1 MNKLIV
7 RLAAVLLS
15 ILCLQVNAASPPDG
29 KAIYDR
35 TCVACHGTG
44 ATGAPKLGDA
54 TAWAPRIKAGS
65 KALLA
70 SAIKGKGV
78 MPARGGNAALSN
90 ADVQAAVNYI
100 ISQSGSGAKNAEAA
114 APAPAGA
121 PAVAVAAA
129 GGGDANGKAVYD
141 STCGACHATGAA
153 GAPKLG
159 DAAAWAPRI
168 KTGPA
173 ALVASATKGKGAMPA
188 KGGNAKLTDAEIQAA
203 VKYIVSQSGSGAKS
217 AEAAAP
223 LAAAAP
229 AVAAAAG
236 GDANGKAVYDST
248 CGACHATGA
257 AGAPKIGDAA
267 AWGPRIKTGQ
277 AALVAS
283 ATKGKGAMP
292 AKGGNAKLT
301 DAEIQAAVK
310 YIVSQSGSGAKSA
323 EAAAPPAAAAPAV
336 AAGVDAS
343 AKTAAVAAPAAAPAP
358 VESPVAAAAGGVN
371 TFNRLMQP
379 AAKRNL
385 PPAEDGIHDPAN
397 DGTQSLQPP
406 LAAFGALTKSND
418 GNRVDWVKSLN
429 ENKINPRFDRN
440 DPNAKPMVMDMNIV
454 REVKGSMPDVVYP
467 HKEHT
472 QWLDCSNCHPAIFIP
487 QKGANQISMAAIL
500 LGQKC
505 GVCHGKVA
513 FPVSDCRRCH
523 SKTKTPV
530 VKAAAKP

>member
-1 MNKLIV
+1 MNKSV
-7 RLAAVLLS
+7 MRLAAVLLS
-15 ILCLQVNAASPPDG
+15 MLCVQVNAASPPDG

-35 TCVACHGTG
+35 TCVACHGSG
-44 ATGAPKLGDA
+44 AAGAPKLGDA
-54 TAWAPRIKAGS
+54 AAWSSRIKAGS
-65 KALLA
+65 KALIA

-90 ADVQAAVNYI
+90 AEVQAAVNYI
-100 ISQSGSGAKNAEAA
+100 ISQSGSGAKSAEAS
-114 APAPAGA
+114 APSAAGA
-121 PAVAVAAA
+121 PAVAAVGGGEANGKAVYDSTCGACHATGAAGAPKLGDAAAWAPRIKTGQAALVASATKGKGAMPAKGGNAKLTDAELQAAVKYIISQSGSGAKSAEVAAPAAAPAVVAAA
-129 GGGDANGKAVYD
+129 GGDANGKAVYD

-168 KTGPA
+168 KTG
-173 ALVASATKGKGAMPA
+173 
-188 KGGNAKLTDAEIQAA
+188 
-203 VKYIVSQSGSGAKS
+203 
-217 AEAAAP
+217 
-223 LAAAAP
+223 
-229 AVAAAAG
+229 
-236 GDANGKAVYDST
+236 
-248 CGACHATGA
+248 
-257 AGAPKIGDAA
+257 
-267 AWGPRIKTGQ
+267 Q

-301 DAEIQAAVK
+301 DAELQAAVK

-323 EAAAPPAAAAPAV
+323 EAAAPPATAAPA
-336 AAGVDAS
+336 AEAS
-343 AKTAAVAAPAAAPAP
+343 AKTVAVAAPAAAPAAVEPP
-358 VESPVAAAAGGVN
+358 VAAGGVN

>member
-1 MNKLIV
+1 MNKSV
-7 RLAAVLLS
+7 MRLAAVLLS
-15 ILCLQVNAASPPDG
+15 MLCVQVNAASPDG

-44 ATGAPKLGDA
+44 ATGAPKMGDA
-54 TAWAPRIKAGS
+54 AAWAPRIKTGS
-65 KALLA
+65 KALVA

-78 MPARGGNAALSN
+78 MPAKGGNASLSN
-90 ADVQAAVNYI
+90 AEVQAAVNYI

-114 APAPAGA
+114 APAPAGT
-121 PAVAVAAA
+121 PAVAAA
-129 GGGDANGKAVYD
+129 GGGDASGKAVYD

-153 GAPKLG
+153 GAPKTG
-159 DAAAWAPRI
+159 DAAAWA
-168 KTGPA
+168 
-173 ALVASATKGKGAMPA
+173 
-188 KGGNAKLTDAEIQAA
+188 
-203 VKYIVSQSGSGAKS
+203 
-217 AEAAAP
+217 
-223 LAAAAP
+223 
-229 AVAAAAG
+229 
-236 GDANGKAVYDST
+236 
-248 CGACHATGA
+248 
-257 AGAPKIGDAA
+257 
-267 AWGPRIKTGQ
+267 PRIKTGQ

-301 DAEIQAAVK
+301 DAELQAAVK

-323 EAAAPPAAAAPAV
+323 EAVAPAAAAAPTVAAAGGGDANGKAVYDSTCGACHATGAAGAPKTGDAAAWAPRIKTGQAALVASATKGKGAMPAKGGNAKLTDAELQAAVKYIVSQSGSGAKSADAAPPPPAAAAAAAAPA
-336 AAGVDAS
+336 ADAS
-343 AKTAAVAAPAAAPAP
+343 AKTAAAAAPAAAPAP
-358 VESPVAAAAGGVN
+358 AEPPVAAAAGGVN

-397 DGTQSLQPP
+397 DGTNSLQPP

-429 ENKINPRFDRN
+429 ESKINPRFDRN

-530 VKAAAKP
+530 VKAAAAKP

>member
-1 MNKLIV
+1 MNKSIML
-7 RLAAVLLS
+7 LAALLLS
-15 ILCLQVNAASPPDG
+15 MLSIDVNAATALSG
-29 KAIYDR
+29 KAIYEK
-35 TCVACHGTG
+35 TCVACHG
-44 ATGAPKLGDA
+44 
-54 TAWAPRIKAGS
+54 
-65 KALLA
+65 
-70 SAIKGKGV
+70 
-78 MPARGGNAALSN
+78 
-90 ADVQAAVNYI
+90 
-100 ISQSGSGAKNAEAA
+100 
-114 APAPAGA
+114 
-121 PAVAVAAA
+121 
-129 GGGDANGKAVYD
+129 
-141 STCGACHATGAA
+141 TGAA

-159 DAAAWAPRI
+159 DA
-168 KTGPA
+168 
-173 ALVASATKGKGAMPA
+173 S
-188 KGGNAKLTDAEIQAA
+188 
-203 VKYIVSQSGSGAKS
+203 
-217 AEAAAP
+217 
-223 LAAAAP
+223 
-229 AVAAAAG
+229 
-236 GDANGKAVYDST
+236 
-248 CGACHATGA
+248 
-257 AGAPKIGDAA
+257 

-292 AKGGNAKLT
+292 ARGGNASLT
-301 DAEIQAAVK
+301 NAEVEAAVS
-310 YIVSQSGSGAKSA
+310 YIISQSGSGAKSA
-323 EAAAPPAAAAPAV
+323 KAGDAVPAAAASTDTSPKAEAV
-336 AAGVDAS
+336 AGDAS
-343 AKTAAVAAPAAAPAP
+343 GKAVYDKTCSACHATGAAGAPKLGDAGAWAPRIKTGQAALVASATKGKGAMPARGGNASLSNAEVQAAVSYIISQSGSGAKSAKAADPVAPP
-358 VESPVAAAAGGVN
+358 PVAAATPATNAPQAATAAPPPVAAATGVN
-371 TFNRLMQP
+371 TFNRLMLP

-406 LAAFGALTKSND
+406 LTAFAQMVKSND

-523 SKTKTPV
+523 SKSKTQA
-530 VKAAAKP
+530 VKAATTP